1 MSHDDMPAAGAITI
15 KPAQR
20 KLQADEIQRT
30 ETGGRVAFIEGEGM
44 VWIADGESE
53 DDRPARILR

>member
-1 MSHDDMPAAGAITI
+1 MSDDMPAAGAITI

-20 KLQADEIQRT
+20 KLQPDEIKRT

-44 VWIADGESE
+44 VWVSDGESE
-53 DDRPARILR
+53 DDRPALILR